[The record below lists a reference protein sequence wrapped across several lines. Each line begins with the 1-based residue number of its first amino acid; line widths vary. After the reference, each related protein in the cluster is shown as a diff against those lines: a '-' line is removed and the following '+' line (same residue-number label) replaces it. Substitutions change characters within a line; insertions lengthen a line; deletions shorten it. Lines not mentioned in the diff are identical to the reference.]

1 MRPSGEV
8 EHLKWLIFRR
18 RRLILTVHREAVN
31 LLSIG
36 DALAVIPSG
45 SNEIG
50 HNYRWFS
57 LRFNHR
63 LMATILSG
71 STKRI
76 DSQPGSESHVAV
88 HSEAVNRYNARSR
101 SERPR
106 GFSLRENA

>member
-1 MRPSGEV
+1 MPTRFTLFHG
-8 EHLKWLIFRR
+8 
-18 RRLILTVHREAVN
+18 EAVN

-36 DALAVIPSG
+36 DSTAVIPSG

-76 DSQPGSESHVAV
+76 NSQPGSEK
-88 HSEAVNRYNARSR
+88 
-101 SERPR
+101 PR
-106 GFSLRENA
+106 GRSLRERALHKFTVSP